1 MTEALNYSKTL
12 GESFP
17 IDQAISKCLF
27 WENSKDYAN
36 RIYLIQESPAAYSAW
51 IRA

>member
-17 IDQAISKCLF
+17 RGQAIWECLS

-51 IRA
+51 IKA